1 MPLWQARVELETM
14 WTFLGQSG
22 EVPLITVAACYDD
35 LKSLI
40 YVQVNVM
47 AVTSESTNYQ
57 YNVKEASINQRYEK
71 SVFST
76 LD

>member
-1 MPLWQARVELETM
+1 M

-40 YVQVNVM
+40 YEQVNVM
-47 AVTSESTNYQ
+47 AVRVPTTNTTLKKRVLIKGMRKVCFLRQIKNAEFWNLEVEESC
-57 YNVKEASINQRYEK
+57 
-71 SVFST
+71 
-76 LD
+76 